1 MADALQVE
9 LVAADRTVWSGEA
22 TMVIARTVE
31 GDIGILR
38 GHAPV
43 LSLLTDAV
51 VEIDAGD
58 GEVVIAA
65 VDGGF
70 ISVAND
76 RVSILSEHA
85 CSPPTSTSSAERSE
99 LEAAQADEGDDAE
112 ARIRRAE
119 ARIRAAERACV
130 TRRHDEEGRC
140 RCGSGCSTQPACC
153 SCSPCSTAACLV
165 APAPAAVPARRHLR
179 AQPPVGVRRARQ
191 RLGPRAGPL
200 LR

>member
-31 GDIGILR
+31 GDIGVLR
-38 GHAPV
+38 GHAPL
-43 LSLLTDAV
+43 LSLLADAV

-70 ISVAND
+70 LSVAND

-85 CSPPTSTSSAERSE
+85 VLAADIDVSAERSE
-99 LEAAQADEGDDAE
+99 LEAAQNDEGGDAE
-112 ARIRRAE
+112 ARIRRSE
-119 ARIRAAERACV
+119 ARIRAAERA
-130 TRRHDEEGRC
+130 
-140 RCGSGCSTQPACC
+140 
-153 SCSPCSTAACLV
+153 
-165 APAPAAVPARRHLR
+165 
-179 AQPPVGVRRARQ
+179 
-191 RLGPRAGPL
+191 
-200 LR
+200 

>member
-31 GDIGILR
+31 GDIGVLR
-38 GHAPV
+38 GHAPL
-43 LSLLTDAV
+43 LSLLSDAV
-51 VEIDAGD
+51 VEIDTGD

-85 CSPPTSTSSAERSE
+85 VLAAEVDVDSERSE
-99 LEAAQADEGDDAE
+99 LEAAQADESDDAE
-112 ARIRRAE
+112 ARIRRSE
-119 ARIRAAERACV
+119 ARIRAAERA
-130 TRRHDEEGRC
+130 
-140 RCGSGCSTQPACC
+140 
-153 SCSPCSTAACLV
+153 
-165 APAPAAVPARRHLR
+165 
-179 AQPPVGVRRARQ
+179 
-191 RLGPRAGPL
+191 
-200 LR
+200 